1 VLELS
6 TFLEYIYM
14 FIFPP
19 AAKGINVFVLHNQFK
34 KLLSGSKHQ
43 LISSDKS

>member
-1 VLELS
+1 MLKLS
-6 TFLEYIYM
+6 TFLEYLCM
-14 FIFPP
+14 LIFPS

-43 LISSDKS
+43 LISSDES